1 MKNNSI
7 QEKELIITQKY
18 NLLKENYYENL
29 KLFNIWKNTET
40 KKHPESKSDIEKTMN
55 YLITLSPKELQLYYE
70 DDDRRKRESMEKH
83 NNRLLVKF
91 LAEEEARS
99 KNDSELIT
107 KRLNAYDNGFIPY
120 ISEEPAAHRAPLH
133 SVPVLQY
140 AGQEFWTSTQAGLP
154 PDKYQAPQ

>member
-1 MKNNSI
+1 
-7 QEKELIITQKY
+7 
-18 NLLKENYYENL
+18 
-29 KLFNIWKNTET
+29 
-40 KKHPESKSDIEKTMN
+40 MN

-120 ISEEPAAHRAPLH
+120 ISEELERAREELEEQEYLADEISPSEKLI
-133 SVPVLQY
+133 SVTEY
-140 AGQEFWTSTQAGLP
+140 IDSTLFKQISDIKVAELNN
-154 PDKYQAPQ
+154 

>member
-1 MKNNSI
+1 M
-7 QEKELIITQKY
+7 
-18 NLLKENYYENL
+18 
-29 KLFNIWKNTET
+29 WKNTET

-120 ISEEPAAHRAPLH
+120 ISEELERAREELEEQEYLADEISPSEKLI
-133 SVPVLQY
+133 SVTEY
-140 AGQEFWTSTQAGLP
+140 IDSTLFKQISDIKVAELNN
-154 PDKYQAPQ
+154 